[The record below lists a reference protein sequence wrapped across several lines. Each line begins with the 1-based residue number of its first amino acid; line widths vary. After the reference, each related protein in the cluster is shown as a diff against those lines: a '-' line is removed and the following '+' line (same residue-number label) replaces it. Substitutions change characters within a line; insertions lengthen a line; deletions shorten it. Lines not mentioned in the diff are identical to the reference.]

1 MQIVHPYVGI
11 DGLIRLVLTAREQY
25 TNEVVTQNKT
35 YHRYCNDLLSSI
47 NYHDALDAYSK
58 NEHAKNVQILTE
70 LLRKHQAFVKQYFVC
85 DKFTDE
91 TVREMLQRFNQGD
104 VSVPP
109 TGTGQSPSA
118 SHNTAEQNSGG
129 ISSRHHIP
137 SDIVSLIVHCANEA
151 DLFVEELTPEHFASY
166 YAGKRPTP
174 LQANSN
180 VEIVEFFDYLAS
192 KGMIEPNWQHVIDRD
207 KLIIS
212 SSGRRPLSK
221 AVMASTLCRISG
233 KPATCKILRIMNIVD
248 EYLNEHKVNRFQ

>member
-11 DGLIRLVLTAREQY
+11 DGLIRLVSTAREVY
-25 TNEVVTQNKT
+25 NKEVVIQKKT
-35 YHRYCNDLLSSI
+35 YHRYSNDLLSSI

-70 LLRKHQAFVKQYFVC
+70 LLLKHQAFVKHYFVC
-85 DKFTDE
+85 DKFSDE

-109 TGTGQSPSA
+109 IGTGQSPST
-118 SHNTAEQNSGG
+118 SSNTAEQNSGG

-151 DLFVEELTPEHFASY
+151 DLFLEELTPEHFYSY
-166 YAGKRPTP
+166 YAGQRTAP
-174 LQANSN
+174 LQARSN

-192 KGMIEPNWQHVIDRD
+192 KGMVEPNWQHVIDRD

-212 SSGRRPLSK
+212 SSGRKHLTKS
-221 AVMASTLCRISG
+221 VMASTLCRING

-248 EYLNEHKVNRFQ
+248 KYMEEHKVNRFQ